1 MRLLITNDD
10 GIDAPGI
17 ITLAQTLATEH
28 EVWVVAPDKN
38 RSAISSAISMDVS
51 LQIIKKRDRWYSC
64 SGVPV
69 DCVISG
75 LRTILPA
82 PPDAILS
89 GINKGANLGTDVV
102 YSGTCAAARQAIISG
117 YPGIALSIE
126 NFQTRNKWNF
136 KPLAEFVRKNLRE
149 LVSLCSPEVFVNI
162 NALSADSYAGWRLTR
177 LSKRRYNNSIDTF
190 TAPDGSFYTFFQG
203 GKVSTEGGSDSDF
216 SAVNQGL
223 ISIGRIHAQ
232 PTDADDMKEKGLK
245 LIL

>member
-10 GIDAPGI
+10 GIDAPG
-17 ITLAQTLATEH
+17 LAELARSLSAVH

-38 RSAISSAISMDVS
+38 RSAISNAISMADP
-51 LQIIKKRDRWYSC
+51 LKITKKKERWYAC

-69 DCVISG
+69 DCVING
-75 LRTILPA
+75 LRTILPS

-89 GINKGANLGTDVV
+89 GINKGANLGTDVI
-102 YSGTCAAARQAIISG
+102 YSGTCGAARQAIISG

-126 NFQTRNKWNF
+126 NFNSRSKWNF
-136 KPLAEFVRKNLRE
+136 KPLAEFVQKNLPE
-149 LVSLCSPEVFVNI
+149 LIALCSPDVFVNI
-162 NALSADSYAGWRLTR
+162 NAPSADSYAGWRITR
-177 LSKRRYNNSIDTF
+177 LSKRTYNNFIDTF
-190 TAPDGSFYTFFQG
+190 TAPDGSSYTFFQG
-203 GKVSTEGGSDSDF
+203 GKVSTEGGDDCDF
-216 SAVNQGL
+216 AAVSQGL

>member
-10 GIDAPGI
+10 GIDAPGLVE
-17 ITLAQTLATEH
+17 LARSLATAH

-38 RSAISSAISMDVS
+38 RSAISNAISMADP
-51 LQIIKKRDRWYSC
+51 LKITKKKDRWYAC

-69 DCVISG
+69 DCVVSG
-75 LRTILPA
+75 LRTILPG

-89 GINKGANLGTDVV
+89 GINKGANLGTDVI
-102 YSGTCAAARQAIISG
+102 YSGTCGAARQAIISG

-126 NFQTRNKWNF
+126 NFQTRTKWNF
-136 KPLAEFVRKNLRE
+136 KPLADFVRKNLHE
-149 LVSLCSPEVFVNI
+149 LIALCSPDVFVNI
-162 NALSADSYAGWRLTR
+162 NAPSADAYAGWRLTR
-177 LSKRRYNNSIDTF
+177 LSTRRYNNSIDTF

-203 GKVSTEGGSDSDF
+203 GKVSTEGSSDSDF
-216 SAVNQGL
+216 AAVNQGL

-245 LIL
+245 LSL

>member
-17 ITLAQTLATEH
+17 IELAHNLATEH

-38 RSAISSAISMDVS
+38 RSAISNAISMDVS

-69 DCVISG
+69 DCVISA
-75 LRTILPA
+75 LRTVLPA

-126 NFQTRNKWNF
+126 NFQSRSKWNF
-136 KPLAEFVRKNLRE
+136 KPLADFVRKNLRE
-149 LVSLCSPEVFVNI
+149 LISLCSPEVFVNI
-162 NALSADSYAGWRLTR
+162 NALSADSYAGWKLTR
-177 LSKRRYNNSIDTF
+177 LSKRIYHNTVDTF
-190 TAPDGSFYTFFQG
+190 TAPDGSSYTFFKG
-203 GKVSTEGGSDSDF
+203 GGVTTEGGGDCDF

-223 ISIGRIHAQ
+223 ISISRIHAQ